1 MINEKISSTNLFKT
15 SDFALVKAAQ
25 AGDPIAVQELVNKYE
40 ETVYGFSFK
49 VCRNQDDAED
59 TLQESFLNILKSL
72 KSFNFESNFST
83 WVYRIVS
90 NSCLMKFRKEK
101 RDRWESFDELDKPE
115 DRIKESYS
123 KWSDTPLEQILTKE
137 LKEQMDQAILDL
149 PPIYRL
155 PFVLKDLEGL
165 KIEEVAEALKIS
177 VPAAKARLRRAR
189 LFLRDK
195 LEPYMEK

>member
-1 MINEKISSTNLFKT
+1 MQKTNKKTAGNEE
-15 SDFALVKAAQ
+15 FALVKAAQ
-25 AGDPIAVQELVNKYE
+25 AGDQNALRELVEKYE
-40 ETVYGFSFK
+40 NTVHGFSFK
-49 VCRNQDDAED
+49 VCRNEDDAED

-72 KSFNFESNFST
+72 KSFNFQSSFST
-83 WVYRIVS
+83 WIYRIVS

-101 RDRWESFDELDKPE
+101 RDRWESFDQLDKPE

-123 KWSDTPLEQILTKE
+123 KWSDSPIEQILTDE
-137 LKEQMDQAILDL
+137 LKEHMDHAILDL
-149 PPIYRL
+149 PPTYRL

-165 KIEEVAEALKIS
+165 KIKEVAEALNIS
-177 VPAAKARLRRAR
+177 VTAAKARLRRAR

>member
-1 MINEKISSTNLFKT
+1 MRELVSTNLFKN

-72 KSFNFESNFST
+72 KSFNFKSNFST

-123 KWSDTPLEQILTKE
+123 KWSDTPLEQILTDE

-195 LEPYMEK
+195 LEPYMER